1 VKLKL
6 VSHGVLMDESWSH
19 VGEVAES
26 GHPHQQQIASRVLD
40 DTSRWRVWEAEHGGF
55 MQRISSQSVVD
66 DQITALRRV
75 SFAMIHRKALFE
87 YLRANAGAGN
97 GAGRSPGDGAGSNR
111 ARSHRLVLALFYD
124 RRDPANALLSEHN
137 AYLRSSC
144 SHWCATHLGA
154 QLMSDGIF
162 LHPLEEYEE
171 LYSEYFHSFIRCAL
185 CRTPHPVID
194 EERLMLPHLKYRVDQ
209 LRRSILAAPRIHP
222 EMMDEA
228 QLRRVTGDTLR
239 LPPPP
244 DVQFAYN

>member
-1 VKLKL
+1 
-6 VSHGVLMDESWSH
+6 MDESWSH

-87 YLRANAGAGN
+87 YLRTGTGN
-97 GAGRSPGDGAGSNR
+97 GEG
-111 ARSHRLVLALFYD
+111 RSHRLVLALFYE

-137 AYLRSSC
+137 AYLRSAC

-162 LHPLEEYEE
+162 LHPLEEYEA
-171 LYSEYFHSFIRCAL
+171 LYGEYFHSFIRCAL
-185 CRTPHPVID
+185 SRTPHPMID

-209 LRRSILAAPRIHP
+209 LRRSILVAPRIHP
-222 EMMDEA
+222 EMMDEV

-244 DVQFAYN
+244 EVQFAYN